1 MKAASVVFEEKDF
14 YDIKRNQSLLGK
26 VREWLDC
33 CIGGEVEVVV
43 FPGLFG
49 CLYDCSDRYLDEM
62 LEVSVLYK
70 DIYICPG
77 SYIEEKN
84 GYKYHSSCI
93 IKNGTKCLKQK
104 QIYLAKWEK
113 ENGLCRGIEVNSTY
127 INGMNMALMV
137 STDMFYPQVSRHIA
151 MTGVDLVLVP
161 AAIKGG
167 TNISLQL
174 SGLWQNVQQNL
185 FFAVECG
192 FKGNLFN
199 NDFYSYSAIH
209 APLEMT
215 KRENGLLAFEGKT
228 HKNPIIV
235 ADLDNDNRKEAIKK
249 FNTLAQLNIELY
261 KDIFR

>member
-49 CLYDCSDRYLDEM
+49 CLYDCSDRYLDEI

-77 SYIEEKN
+77 SYIEEQN
-84 GYKYHSSCI
+84 GHKYHSSCI

-113 ENGLCRGIEVNSTY
+113 ENGLC
-127 INGMNMALMV
+127 L
-137 STDMFYPQVSRHIA
+137 
-151 MTGVDLVLVP
+151 
-161 AAIKGG
+161 
-167 TNISLQL
+167 
-174 SGLWQNVQQNL
+174 
-185 FFAVECG
+185 
-192 FKGNLFN
+192 
-199 NDFYSYSAIH
+199 
-209 APLEMT
+209 
-215 KRENGLLAFEGKT
+215 GK
-228 HKNPIIV
+228 
-235 ADLDNDNRKEAIKK
+235 
-249 FNTLAQLNIELY
+249 
-261 KDIFR
+261 